1 MTAAAG
7 HGDDGF
13 VVALDFFLRRHYLF
27 LRRNFGEG
35 IVVAEMD
42 HNQVNMP
49 FGFWIFD
56 DLNNGQLPANLRTLL
71 SESYATRIC
80 NQIWLTLFF
89 DKMRSFQRKT
99 EFS

>member
-42 HNQVNMP
+42 HNKAKMM
-49 FGFWIFD
+49 FGIWIFD
-56 DLNNGQLPANLRTLL
+56 DLSNGLLPANSRTLL
-71 SESYATRIC
+71 YE
-80 NQIWLTLFF
+80 
-89 DKMRSFQRKT
+89 
-99 EFS
+99 